1 MPHIRSS
8 VFFRPLLRAEGL
20 IGRFWPICFG
30 KCKLFICEE
39 ILEKYGKV
47 TTPQSNGLFWGLKHF
62 ENGWNFPHTFLT
74 YTKFKFCKKK
84 GSKTT
89 TQTWDLSKKFTLL
102 DFWDK
107 NFTPLISPNFK
118 SFGDKTQK
126 QICENGEIYTADKNF
141 TLPPEVTARTNSTSE
156 WAGMYNV
163 DSNLNLQPKM
173 MWWLKEWRLPFWK
186 SPLDVGA
193 SFYLFTTSLNYV

>member
-1 MPHIRSS
+1 MWGNFGKVWKSDYPSKQWVILGPKTLRKWPKFFPRLPHIYK
-8 VFFRPLLRAEGL
+8 
-20 IGRFWPICFG
+20 IQ
-30 KCKLFICEE
+30 
-39 ILEKYGKV
+39 IL
-47 TTPQSNGLFWGLKHF
+47 Q
-62 ENGWNFPHTFLT
+62 
-74 YTKFKFCKKK
+74 KK

-141 TLPPEVTARTNSTSE
+141 TLLTAVLAVTNLSICSKKTMPRIGGHHPE
-156 WAGMYNV
+156 
-163 DSNLNLQPKM
+163 P
-173 MWWLKEWRLPFWK
+173 
-186 SPLDVGA
+186 
-193 SFYLFTTSLNYV
+193 SLNIIPTKRRVQQCTSPGWSKSSSQTPTQ